1 MHDTWATET
10 RKAMRQAA
18 KKAKGAP
25 GLVFR
30 PTTFILAYQA
40 ALQYECSAQDLS
52 LAVLAAK
59 AGVGYDT
66 ASRHVHGE
74 IREPRMS
81 TCLRL
86 LEAVGYR
93 LYARS

>member
-1 MHDTWATET
+1 MHDTMVTKA
-10 RKAMRQAA
+10 RKAMRRAA
-18 KKAKGAP
+18 TKAKGSP

-30 PTTFILAYQA
+30 SADFIAPYQA
-40 ALQYECSAQDLS
+40 VLQYECSAQDLS

-59 AGVGYDT
+59 AQVGYDT

-86 LEAVGYR
+86 LEAIGYH
-93 LYARS
+93 LFARS